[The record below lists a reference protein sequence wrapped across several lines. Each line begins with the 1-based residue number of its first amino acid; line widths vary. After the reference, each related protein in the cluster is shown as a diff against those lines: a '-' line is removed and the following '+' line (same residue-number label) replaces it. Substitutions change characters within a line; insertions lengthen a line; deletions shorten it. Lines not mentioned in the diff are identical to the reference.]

1 MTLTPTQTAAVS
13 ACGNVVVIAGAGTG
27 KTRTLVERCLQCLLH
42 ETTPAELSEI
52 LVVTFTEAAA
62 AEMRHRLRKRLQQQA
77 GSSDANSRAAQH
89 LALFETAHIGTL
101 HSFCLEL
108 ARRHFYLLELDPQ
121 FTVMS
126 EEEARLLANEQLDA
140 LFTENYSQKSP
151 EAEAVRE
158 LIASHGEGSDQP
170 IRALV
175 LRL

>member
-1 MTLTPTQTAAVS
+1 
-13 ACGNVVVIAGAGTG
+13 IAPARGARRQ
-27 KTRTLVERCLQCLLH
+27 KQADSSN
-42 ETTPAELSEI
+42 PA
-52 LVVTFTEAAA
+52 
-62 AEMRHRLRKRLQQQA
+62 
-77 GSSDANSRAAQH
+77 SRAAQQ

-126 EEEARLLANEQLDA
+126 EEEARLLAHEQLDL
-140 LFTENYSQKSP
+140 LFAEKYSETSP

-158 LIASHGEGSDQP
+158 LIASHGEGSDQA

-175 LRL
+175 LRLHEY